1 MNERIEQLAQQAG
14 FQWSKFGL
22 VATPASNPVKFAK
35 LIVRDCMDIAANI
48 GEHGPVAAQE
58 MQELFGVE
66 DA

>member
-1 MNERIEQLAQQAG
+1 MNERIQELVKQAG
-14 FQWSKFGL
+14 FFGCMDEGVGL
-22 VATPASNPVKFAK
+22 VFRKFAE

-58 MQELFGVE
+58 MRELFGVE

>member
-1 MNERIEQLAQQAG
+1 MIERVELLAQQAG
-14 FQWSKFGL
+14 FFGCMDEGAGL
-22 VATPASNPVKFAK
+22 VFRRFAE

>member
-1 MNERIEQLAQQAG
+1 MNERIKELAEQSEG
-14 FQWSKFGL
+14 S
-22 VATPASNPVKFAK
+22 VEKFAK

-58 MQELFGVE
+58 MRELFGVE